1 VSERQQKSPEGDDE
15 AKVWEELDRN
25 DELDDAVI
33 AADDTGML
41 GGERQITIATTEEEL
56 GKAGPP

>member
-1 VSERQQKSPEGDDE
+1 MSAEREERTPDDE
-15 AKVWEELDRN
+15 AAVWEELDRN

-41 GGERQITIATTEEEL
+41 RTEREITIATTEEEP
-56 GKAGPP
+56 GEVGPA